1 MTMSFNR
8 RLVIALVSGFM
19 LGALWLVAIRFVTF
33 KDTRVHHHANFA
45 VYVNGQK
52 DEFSSSTFYEET
64 SACSAD
70 EIGPRTRVHLHDQ
83 KPGVV
88 HVHDEGATW
97 GHLFANLGYTLGND
111 VIKTDEGVFIDA
123 EGVGSLRFS
132 LNGKEIDSLANETIQ
147 SEDAVVIMYES
158 RAYQQQFANDLRV
171 DPLGE
176 AYRDLQKD
184 AAEYN
189 QKNDPSAC
197 TGTKPLTFGERLQK
211 AIGIGE

>member
-8 RLVIALVSGFM
+8 RLVVALVSGFV
-19 LGALWLVAIRFVTF
+19 LGALWLVAIRFATF

-52 DEFSSSTFYEET
+52 DEFKSSTFYEET
-64 SACSAD
+64 AACSAD

-88 HVHDEGATW
+88 HVHDEGSTW
-97 GHLFANLGYTLGND
+97 GHLFANLGYSLGNETLQ
-111 VIKTDEGVFIDA
+111 TDAGVFID
-123 EGVGSLRFS
+123 GQDDNKLTFY
-132 LNGKEIDSLANETIQ
+132 LNGRQVDSLANEVIE
-147 SEDAVVIMYES
+147 SEDAVLINYG
-158 RAYQQQFANDLRV
+158 NDSEDTLKQRYDEIV
-171 DPLGE
+171 
-176 AYRDLQKD
+176 KD

-197 TGTKPLTFGERLQK
+197 TGTKPLTFGERLRK
-211 AIGIGE
+211 AVGIGE